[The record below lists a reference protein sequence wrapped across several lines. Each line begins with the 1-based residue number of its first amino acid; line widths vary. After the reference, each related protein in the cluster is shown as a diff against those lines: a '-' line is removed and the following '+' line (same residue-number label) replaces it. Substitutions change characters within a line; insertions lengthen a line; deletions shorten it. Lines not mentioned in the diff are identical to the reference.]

1 MSHREL
7 ANRLM
12 EMTVRL
18 EGEQIRNSKL
28 ETRVRELEWR
38 LKENEEEIMKLK
50 KAQEPQAQRDPP
62 MNRTRGKAILPEPL
76 SEPGA
81 TTATKIAKSPSTVD
95 LVTRAIHR
103 HDFLQ
108 GLDPDQAARVIECMT
123 LSERRRGETVISE
136 GEPGNDMFIVVDG
149 ELQVTKIGMP
159 VRRLE
164 RGTLFGELAILYD
177 CKRTATVQAIT
188 DVRLLCLSRST
199 FRTIRTLESQKRR
212 ELMISFLK
220 SAKTLH
226 LLSDAQLSHVFDCM
240 EEKYF
245 SDKESIVM
253 EGEEGNTFYVIFRGR
268 VQVTQKVEGA
278 EKDIRM
284 LQPGDHFGELA
295 LIRNIRRTATCTAV
309 GNVTCLILDG
319 EIFSET
325 IPLDHI
331 ELPESVDGFAQ
342 TILVE
347 RESSVHEAQAEPEV
361 TRLQLSDFTAVCFN
375 DGEPVTLGI
384 GAFAR
389 VELVTN
395 GKRNYAMKKISKK
408 SIMKMQQ
415 KRHIQSERKILEE
428 VSCSFI
434 IKLYAVF
441 KDSTH
446 IYFLLEFCEG
456 GELWSKLREI
466 GRFDNMTAVFCCG
479 CVLEALTYLH
489 GHLIVYRD
497 LKPENLLLDHRGYV
511 KLGDFGFACHLLRG
525 EHTYSFC
532 GTPEY
537 LAPEVLKH
545 EGHDFSVDFWAMG
558 ILIFELLT
566 GLFRPGHR
574 LGNRKNGIMDIK
586 RNTWFRDIDWSK
598 LKQGQLVAPT
608 LRFVRRGAPYANFQR
623 LLGDRADGEE
633 ESAALDDHL

>member
-1 MSHREL
+1 MWIAKSRSHREL

-18 EGEQIRNSKL
+18 EGEQTRNSKL
-28 ETRVRELEWR
+28 EARVRELERR
-38 LKENEEEIMKLK
+38 LKENEEEFMKMK
-50 KAQEPQAQRDPP
+50 KAHEEQQTQRDPP

-76 SEPGA
+76 SEPSA
-81 TTATKIAKSPSTVD
+81 TTAQKIAKSPSTVG
-95 LVTRAIHR
+95 LINRAIQR

-108 GLDPDQAARVIECMT
+108 GLDPEQAARIIECMT
-123 LSERRRGETVISE
+123 MSERPRGETIISE
-136 GEPGNDMFIVVDG
+136 GDAGNAMFILVEG
-149 ELQVTKIGMP
+149 ELQVSKNGMP

-177 CKRTATVQAIT
+177 CTRTATVQAIT

-199 FRTIRTLESQKRR
+199 FRTIRTIESQKRR

-226 LLSDAQLSHVFDCM
+226 HLSDAELSHVFDCM

-245 SDKESIVM
+245 SNGESIVI
-253 EGEEGNTFYVIFRGR
+253 EGDEGNTFYVILRGR
-268 VQVTQKVEGA
+268 VQVTQKVEGV
-278 EKDIRM
+278 EKEIRV
-284 LQPGDHFGELA
+284 LQHGDHFGELA
-295 LIRNIRRTATCTAV
+295 LIRHIRRTATCTAV
-309 GNVTCLILDG
+309 ENVTCLILDG

-347 RESSVHEAQAEPEV
+347 RESSVPEVQAEPEV
-361 TRLQLSDFTAVCFN
+361 TRLQLSDFTAICFS

-395 GKRNYAMKKISKK
+395 GKQNYAMKKISKK
-408 SIMKMQQ
+408 FLKKMQQ
-415 KRHIQSERKILEE
+415 QRHIQSERKILEE
-428 VSCSFI
+428 VCCSFI
-434 IKLYAVF
+434 IKMYAVF
-441 KDSTH
+441 KDASH

-456 GELWSKLREI
+456 GELWSKLREN

-497 LKPENLLLDHRGYV
+497 LKPENLLLDHRGYI
-511 KLGDFGFACHLLRG
+511 KLADFGFACHLLRG
-525 EHTYSFC
+525 ERTYSFC

-537 LAPEVLKH
+537 LAPEVLKN

-566 GLFRPGHR
+566 GFPPFISTDP
-574 LGNRKNGIMDIK
+574 RKIYAKILEGSMTFPNCVSRSARSLI
-586 RNTWFRDIDWSK
+586 SK
-598 LKQGQLVAPT
+598 LCKMTPT
-608 LRFVRRGAPYANFQR
+608 DQSHRKSPQRVMALFHQSRGKKNP
-623 LLGDRADGEE
+623 
-633 ESAALDDHL
+633 